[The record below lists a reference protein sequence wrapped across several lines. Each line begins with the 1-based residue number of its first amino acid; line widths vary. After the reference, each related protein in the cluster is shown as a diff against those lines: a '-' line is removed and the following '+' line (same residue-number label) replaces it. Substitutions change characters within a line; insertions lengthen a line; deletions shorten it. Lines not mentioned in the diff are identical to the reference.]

1 MNLIKAT
8 RRFWWLALLAI
19 VALGVRAAFADHVE
33 EGALV
38 DATGTLQIVRASD
51 AGPVLDNFATEQMA
65 EMPDPRW
72 YPIGT
77 QTPSGCFPYEGP
89 LLYNRTIAQPCPVGY
104 ACAT

>member
-1 MNLIKAT
+1 M
-8 RRFWWLALLAI
+8 LLAG
-19 VALGVRAAFADHVE
+19 AYYFTTSSRRGVTAAPSGPAPGETPTGSVP
-33 EGALV
+33 V
-38 DATGTLQIVRASD
+38 DATGTLQIVRPSD

-65 EMPDPRW
+65 EIPDPRW